1 MNIHS
6 DILNLYDF
14 SLNTQDND
22 FKEFTNNL
30 LCFCE
35 EQKEKININDIETF
49 KTLIQ
54 KQLKAENYKDILLH
68 LLSIL
73 EQKGFIDY
81 ENFYKTFKK
90 SFKTQKNKEQDK
102 DLKSLLESEL
112 LVNANLSQAKTL
124 QEFHKNLNQEPQNFA
139 KFSQSQS
146 LNNEN
151 LKVSPDEMLS
161 YIKDKNS
168 IIFPFSK
175 ESTLDNK
182 DFMKAFHSVL
192 NTKSND
198 ELEMLLNHMKAKNEA
213 LRAELKNL
221 NTKNHLLEE
230 LQDNENLS
238 KEQKALSNIPQQTQT
253 NNEIPH
259 LLNENSLAEDIKKLD
274 KANEDLKQNKTL
286 NSTPK
291 NVSFTGSKEEQ
302 NNKQTLRKMK

>member
-1 MNIHS
+1 MEYGLNESKAKKELRIHKNS
-6 DILNLYDF
+6 RTCWKWKDW
-14 SLNTQDND
+14 
-22 FKEFTNNL
+22 
-30 LCFCE
+30 
-35 EQKEKININDIETF
+35 KI
-49 KTLIQ
+49 
-54 KQLKAENYKDILLH
+54 YKDILLH

-81 ENFYKTFKK
+81 EDFYKTFKK
-90 SFKTQKNKEQDK
+90 SFKTQENKEQDK

-139 KFSQSQS
+139 KISQSQS

-175 ESTLDNK
+175 ESTLENK
-182 DFMKAFHSVL
+182 DFMKAFRAVL

-198 ELEMLLNHMKAKNEA
+198 ELEMLLNLMKAKNKA

-274 KANEDLKQNKTL
+274 KANEDLKQNKAL

-302 NNKQTLRKMK
+302 NNKQTLRKMKWN

>member
-1 MNIHS
+1 MNIHN

-35 EQKEKININDIETF
+35 EQKEKVNINDIETF
-49 KTLIQ
+49 KILIQ
-54 KQLKAENYKDILLH
+54 QQLKAESYKDILLH

-81 ENFYKTFKK
+81 EDFYKTFKK
-90 SFKTQKNKEQDK
+90 SFKTQENKEQDK

-139 KFSQSQS
+139 KISQSQS

-175 ESTLDNK
+175 ESTLENK
-182 DFMKAFHSVL
+182 DFMKAFRAVL

-198 ELEMLLNHMKAKNEA
+198 ELEMLLNHMKAKNKA

-238 KEQKALSNIPQQTQT
+238 KKQKALSNIPQQTQT

-274 KANEDLKQNKTL
+274 KANEDLKQNKAL

-302 NNKQTLRKMK
+302 NNKQALRKMK